1 MIRIIADEPFIDGTY
16 RCNYATWL
24 SEKVFSA
31 GYGSQD
37 HTVTLTNYTGTEQEI
52 FPHFYFLDMDVFQ
65 EVIEELK
72 NKEMHTEIFEDGY
85 VKGTYESGS
94 EGYLLLS
101 VPYDEGWSAS
111 VNGEKVEI
119 QRGANALSLIP
130 VSAGINEIELHYHV
144 PGIKMGIVLSVIGVL
159 LFVGMC
165 QTEKYFCRPGRRK
178 NG

>member
-1 MIRIIADEPFIDGTY
+1 M
-16 RCNYATWL
+16 
-24 SEKVFSA
+24 
-31 GYGSQD
+31 
-37 HTVTLTNYTGTEQEI
+37 
-52 FPHFYFLDMDVFQ
+52 
-65 EVIEELK
+65 
-72 NKEMHTEIFEDGY
+72 
-85 VKGTYESGS
+85 
-94 EGYLLLS
+94 LS

-178 NG
+178 EWVTGNG